1 MEKQKVKLAI
11 NVFSWNVRSALLYYA
26 VKRPDLFL
34 PSDVNAT
41 VQFID
46 ASRDFFEILNI
57 NHVKKGPIRSKS
69 SWKIIRLKEIGQY
82 FDSVYT
88 KTKILTRET
97 HTALQ
102 QTISASILVTQSLL
116 AKKPDLGVMTSYFQ
130 QDPIEERFGH
140 HRRQAGCSYRMTP
153 LQFEQTERKLTNI
166 SVMKGS
172 AFANTSREKK
182 SALDWNDEP
191 LLVLSKAEIDD
202 IISEN
207 EIQVLVDHN
216 YAKQFAE
223 EDEAQPFP
231 IDTTLTQMDYSST
244 STLAYIR
251 GSVVRRILNHL
262 NCFTCTNALI
272 ENIEPTTSSDYLVLM
287 DFSGNSLLQPNTHLM
302 EFFHIQLTAYLL
314 LKDSLRNISF
324 DQSVLA
330 RLKQASIGLRNARG
344 YSLELCEFHKEKVLN
359 MMTASTMKTFMKAFV
374 HEMNENF
381 IRANICSSQKN
392 RKIKTFLKL

>member
-1 MEKQKVKLAI
+1 
-11 NVFSWNVRSALLYYA
+11 
-26 VKRPDLFL
+26 
-34 PSDVNAT
+34 
-41 VQFID
+41 
-46 ASRDFFEILNI
+46 
-57 NHVKKGPIRSKS
+57 
-69 SWKIIRLKEIGQY
+69 
-82 FDSVYT
+82 
-88 KTKILTRET
+88 
-97 HTALQ
+97 
-102 QTISASILVTQSLL
+102 
-116 AKKPDLGVMTSYFQ
+116 
-130 QDPIEERFGH
+130 
-140 HRRQAGCSYRMTP
+140 
-153 LQFEQTERKLTNI
+153 
-166 SVMKGS
+166 
-172 AFANTSREKK
+172 
-182 SALDWNDEP
+182 
-191 LLVLSKAEIDD
+191 
-202 IISEN
+202 
-207 EIQVLVDHN
+207 
-216 YAKQFAE
+216 
-223 EDEAQPFP
+223 
-231 IDTTLTQMDYSST
+231 MDYSST